1 MVQYGSHINGVRKT
15 RQARRLL
22 SINRSFYI
30 VTHDGDDIAMKHEDS
45 GSDDREYQCLLRATN
60 GKTINFSTRV
70 RPPLYTQFYPQTNV
84 KSAAE
89 QIDPSHLSKFY
100 AAYGSL
106 LKTSLST
113 LRKRDKRKEKTR
125 SEQTAKRKKRMT
137 EAVVVNGPK
146 RGAGRRKRQR
156 QLKAAIKQQESQ
168 KKFKEKEETRRR
180 LEQSV

>member
-1 MVQYGSHINGVRKT
+1 
-15 RQARRLL
+15 
-22 SINRSFYI
+22 
-30 VTHDGDDIAMKHEDS
+30 MKHEDS

-60 GKTINFSTRV
+60 GKAINFSTR
-70 RPPLYTQFYPQTNV
+70 
-84 KSAAE
+84 
-89 QIDPSHLSKFY
+89 IDPSQLSKFY

-180 LEQSV
+180 VELSG